1 MPKIKNKIKKVI
13 PVLFLL
19 MVFGCV
25 EAINLDTNED
35 RIVVVNG
42 ILTQDEEQSLT
53 LCWSSKNE
61 TEDPQPITDA
71 DIQLF

>member
-25 EAINLDTNED
+25 EAINLDTNEE

-53 LCWSSKNE
+53 LCWSWKIRSR
-61 TEDPQPITDA
+61 
-71 DIQLF
+71 